1 MVIKKAER
9 AVKMLYNGKCNVY
22 RISMAED
29 ESGISK
35 GVKEKVYEN
44 VMCRISYQSGTS
56 AKETETMTAAEQRIK
71 LFVSAEYIIKSGDV
85 IDVEQNGRKERYK
98 ACGRIRLYGSHQ
110 EAELEIYDES
120 V

>member
-1 MVIKKAER
+1 MVIKGLEN
-9 AVKMLYNGKCNVY
+9 AVKMLYNGKCCVY
-22 RISMAED
+22 RTSMAED

-35 GVKEKVYEN
+35 AAVEKIYEN
-44 VMCRISYQSGTS
+44 VMCRLSYESGAS
-56 AKETETMTAAEQRIK
+56 AKETETLTTAEQRIK
-71 LFVSAEYIIKSGDV
+71 LFVSAEYIIKSGDI

-98 ACGRIRLYGSHQ
+98 ACGRIRLYGGHQ

>member
-1 MVIKKAER
+1 MVIKKAEK
-9 AVKMLYNGKCNVY
+9 AVKMLYNGKCSVY
-22 RISMAED
+22 RIRMTAD
-29 ESGISK
+29 ENGISK
-35 GVKEKVYEN
+35 GVKEKIYEN
-44 VMCRISYQSGTS
+44 VMCRISYESSAS
-56 AKETETMTAAEQRIK
+56 AKQTETVTTAEQRIK

-98 ACGRIRLYGSHQ
+98 ACGRIRLYGGHQ